1 MTLSEITPNAVV
13 SNLMQLARELFDA
26 TNRLA
31 SVEREAVHAKETY
44 SLAFAKALLRSE
56 GSNAEIR
63 KAEATEATHTER
75 IGAELAEAEVR
86 ILKEEIWTI
95 KTRIDV
101 GRSAAAAL
109 RAEIDLERAR

>member
-1 MTLSEITPNAVV
+1 MTDLTPNSVV
-13 SNLMQLARELFDA
+13 TGLMSLARELDRA
-26 TNRLA
+26 TQRLR
-31 SVEREAVHAKETY
+31 SVEYQAVTAREHY

-63 KAEATEATHTER
+63 KAEATGKTHEER
-75 IGAELAEAEVR
+75 IAAELAEAEVR
-86 ILKEEIWTI
+86 ISKEEIWTI

>member
-1 MTLSEITPNAVV
+1 MAELTPNQVV
-13 SNLMQLARELFDA
+13 SGLMALARDLDTA
-26 TNRLA
+26 TARLA
-31 SVEREAVHAKETY
+31 QVERDAVHSKETY

-63 KAEATEATHTER
+63 KAHATEATHVER
-75 IGAELAEAEVR
+75 IAAELADAEVR
-86 ILKEEIWTI
+86 ILKEQIWTI

-109 RAEIDLERAR
+109 RAEISLESAR